1 MSSRSEMLYVRL
13 TPEERKQIE
22 DKMAQLGILNMS
34 AYIRK
39 MALDGYCIWLDLS
52 AVREMT
58 NQISRIG
65 NNLNQVAKRVNE
77 TGSIYQEDIQDLQ
90 TRLDGIW
97 KDCKEILTILASIR

>member
-77 TGSIYQEDIQDLQ
+77 TGSIYQDDIKDLQ
-90 TRLDGIW
+90 REFDEIIAAE
-97 KDCKEILTILASIR
+97 KAILTSLASVK